1 MKKKILDKYRVLFQN
16 QLAMRGVTHI
26 VNIVRFSHIS
36 NVGSSTWSLKIGP
49 IWDHHSW
56 IDFLFLF
63 VMGYPSELYKL
74 LYNLDFEKI
83 SIS

>member
-36 NVGSSTWSLKIGP
+36 NVGSST
-49 IWDHHSW
+49 
-56 IDFLFLF
+56 
-63 VMGYPSELYKL
+63 
-74 LYNLDFEKI
+74 
-83 SIS
+83 